1 MKPSQLTDELR
12 LVSATRNG
20 RAIPVYC
27 DGFGTLWI
35 HRDSLGIS
43 GIVRAVSLE
52 SAYGIC
58 EDEFFPEATETVDEL
73 RAEYGFDRR
82 HVKIVRGEDGDER
95 EARPE
100 DYGPGGLRPKFV
112 RWQTIET
119 PSPDAWSE
127 NELFHEAYGFRP
139 SGHNSAD
146 ILKHGIYQKDLN
158 GDYLDPLTDALA
170 AQLGIELTFEPWH

>member
-20 RAIPVYC
+20 RPLPVYC
-27 DGFGTLWI
+27 DGFGKLWV

-43 GIVRAVSLE
+43 GIVRAVSWE
-52 SAYGIC
+52 SAYEIC

-82 HVKIVRGEDGDER
+82 HVQIVRDADGTER

-100 DYGPGGLRPKFV
+100 DYGPDGLRPKFV

-119 PSPDAWSE
+119 PNPDAWPE
-127 NELFHEAYGFRP
+127 NELFCEAYGFRP
-139 SGHNSAD
+139 NGPSSTD
-146 ILKHGIYQKDLN
+146 ILSHGIYQKDLN
-158 GDYLDPLTDALA
+158 GDYLNPLTDTLA
-170 AQLGIELTFEPWH
+170 AELGIELTFEPWF